1 VRIPSL
7 LLLLLCS
14 GNAAELLRDIH
25 TDTAYIFD
33 SDAKDVAVRIGREDA
48 LLRAD
53 EWATGFYGDALLEF
67 VTCQFKTQPIRHWL
81 IVFQKTE
88 TGQEYFAVVLPD
100 GSIVTPSVERG
111 LNAPLPSSSIGDTI
125 ILDAGTSTLADC
137 RYCFCQAIWG
147 GRRGKSLLSM
157 SRDCC

>member
-1 VRIPSL
+1 MTRRTKDVGPGWLPRDRCDFVSPRGTCKGAITIWNIGVRIPSL

-25 TDTAYIFD
+25 TDTAYIFE

-81 IVFQKTE
+81 IAFQKTE

-111 LNAPLPSSSIGDTI
+111 L
-125 ILDAGTSTLADC
+125 
-137 RYCFCQAIWG
+137 R
-147 GRRGKSLLSM
+147 SL
-157 SRDCC
+157 R